1 MNTMYD
7 ILKQRYNTFYVKF
20 LTDQQ
25 RKDLRLEPEE
35 DEVLTIVEQE
45 EESKDPEPRES
56 SSH

>member
-1 MNTMYD
+1 MYD
-7 ILKQRYNTFYVKF
+7 ILKQRYNTFYDKF

>member
-7 ILKQRYNTFYVKF
+7 ILKHRYNTFYDKF

-25 RKDLRLEPEE
+25 RKDLKLEPEE
-35 DEVLTIVEQE
+35 DEVLTVIE